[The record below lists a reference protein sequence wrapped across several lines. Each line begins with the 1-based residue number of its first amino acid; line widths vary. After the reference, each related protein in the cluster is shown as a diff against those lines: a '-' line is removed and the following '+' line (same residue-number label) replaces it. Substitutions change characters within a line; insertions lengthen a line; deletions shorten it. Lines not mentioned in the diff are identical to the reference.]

1 MKTNIF
7 PAIRL
12 TLVCLVFF
20 CVFYNG
26 IVWGFAQL
34 MPDKGA
40 GSLVKANG
48 KTYYENVGQKFDEPG
63 YFWSRPSAV
72 DYNAAGS
79 GGSNKGPS
87 NPEYLNE
94 VETRIEAFLKANPT
108 VKRANVPADLVT
120 SSGSGLDPNISV
132 EAAQVQVERV
142 ALERNVS
149 AEKLRNLIANHTE
162 KPLFGAFGPSKIN
175 VLKLNIALEQLK

>member
-48 KTYYENVGQKFDEPG
+48 KTYYENVGQC
-63 YFWSRPSAV
+63 
-72 DYNAAGS
+72 
-79 GGSNKGPS
+79 
-87 NPEYLNE
+87 
-94 VETRIEAFLKANPT
+94 
-108 VKRANVPADLVT
+108 
-120 SSGSGLDPNISV
+120 
-132 EAAQVQVERV
+132 
-142 ALERNVS
+142 
-149 AEKLRNLIANHTE
+149 
-162 KPLFGAFGPSKIN
+162 
-175 VLKLNIALEQLK
+175 